1 MIHTSVL
8 DYRGARYLWV
18 AILLIAISVGIYI
31 SQSGAD
37 QPANGGTWQGYT
49 TGTLG
54 ALLILWLSL
63 LGVRK
68 RRYRSRVGSVAGWTS
83 AHVYLGTSLLVIGT
97 LHSAGQLGWNIHT
110 LAYVLMC
117 AVVVSGFF
125 GIYYYL
131 SIPDKSL
138 VNRGGRSRA
147 ELFEELQQLDVEGC
161 LAADRCSGEIAVSA
175 NSAIERTSIGGGVFA
190 QLLRSD
196 YSKMSIPENGNPT
209 IVENKDQTRILAL
222 IAARIPDAQRESEVE
237 PLSNL
242 MSIMARRQA
251 IIRRIVRDIQFQGL
265 LKVWLYLHIPLTFAL
280 LISLA
285 AHITSTFL
293 YW

>member
-1 MIHTSVL
+1 MMHTGIL
-8 DYRGARYLWV
+8 EYRAARYLWV
-18 AILLIAISVGIYI
+18 SIALIAICIGIYL
-31 SQSGAD
+31 SQSGGE

-68 RRYRSRVGSVAGWTS
+68 RRYRSTVGSVAGWTS
-83 AHVYLGTSLLVIGT
+83 AHVYLGASVIVIGT

-117 AVVVSGFF
+117 TVVISGFF
-125 GIYYYL
+125 GIYYYM
-131 SIPDKSL
+131 SIPGKSL
-138 VNRGGRSRA
+138 QNRGGRSREA
-147 ELFEELQQLDVEGC
+147 LFEELHNLDLQGR
-161 LAADRCSGEIAVSA
+161 AAAELCTSEIAA
-175 NSAIERTSIGGGVFA
+175 GATSAIERTNIGGGVLA

-196 YSKMSIPENGNPT
+196 YSKMSVLSDGKPK
-209 IVENKDQTRILAL
+209 IVENADQARVLAM
-222 IAARIPDAQRESEVE
+222 IAARIPDAQRQSEVQ

-242 MSIMARRQA
+242 MSIMGRRQA
-251 IIRRIVRDIQFQGL
+251 VIRRIVRDIQLQGL
-265 LKVWLYLHIPLTFAL
+265 LKVWLYLHIPLTVAL
-280 LISLA
+280 IVSLI
-285 AHITSTFL
+285 AHIVSTFL

>member
-1 MIHTSVL
+1 MIHTSIL
-8 DYRGARYLWV
+8 GYRSARYLWV
-18 AILLIAISVGIYI
+18 TIILIAISIGIYI
-31 SQSGAD
+31 SQSGSD

-68 RRYRSRVGSVAGWTS
+68 RRYRSRTGSVAGWTS
-83 AHVYLGTSLLVIGT
+83 AHVYLGTSVIIIGT
-97 LHSAGQLGWNIHT
+97 LHSAGQLGWNIHS

-117 AVVVSGFF
+117 TVVVSGFF
-125 GIYYYL
+125 GIYYYVSL
-131 SIPDKSL
+131 PDKL
-138 VNRGGRSRA
+138 LLNRGGRSREA
-147 ELFEELQQLDVEGC
+147 LFEELHKLDAEGRS
-161 LAADRCSGEIAVSA
+161 AAELCSSDITVGAT
-175 NSAIERTSIGGGVFA
+175 SAIERTSIGGGVAA

-196 YSKMSIPENGNPT
+196 NSNMSVPVNGKPK
-209 IVENKDQTRILAL
+209 IVENKDQARVLTM
-222 IAARIPDAQRESEVE
+222 IAARIPDAQRKSEVE

-242 MSIMARRQA
+242 MSIMGRRQA
-251 IIRRIVRDIQFQGL
+251 VIRRIVRDIQLQGL

-280 LISLA
+280 LVSLV
-285 AHITSTFL
+285 AHIISTFL